1 MKASVIIANY
11 NGEKYIKKCLDSL
24 KNQTTKDFEII
35 IFDDSSTDNSL
46 KIIENYNKI
55 KIKLIKNKR
64 RTKFGCFNQIN
75 AYKKA
80 LNKSKG
86 SIIFFLDSDDWFMPS
101 KIKTILNVFKKKEKI
116 DFVFDKP
123 FVKSEEATFKLK
135 KKKII
140 STYWSEFQPQSCIS
154 ARRKKLKF
162 VLNKIGIKSF
172 PDVWLDFR
180 IGIYSKFI
188 EKNFYLLNKYLTVY
202 RHSESNVSSK
212 FKKYSKNWWRRRLE
226 SHNFFFHMISK
237 NNKYV
242 EKNMDYY
249 FTRFINSIV

>member
-101 KIKTILNVFKKKEKI
+101 KIKTILNVFKKK
-116 DFVFDKP
+116 
-123 FVKSEEATFKLK
+123 
-135 KKKII
+135 
-140 STYWSEFQPQSCIS
+140 
-154 ARRKKLKF
+154 RK
-162 VLNKIGIKSF
+162 N
-172 PDVWLDFR
+172 
-180 IGIYSKFI
+180 
-188 EKNFYLLNKYLTVY
+188 
-202 RHSESNVSSK
+202 
-212 FKKYSKNWWRRRLE
+212 
-226 SHNFFFHMISK
+226 
-237 NNKYV
+237 
-242 EKNMDYY
+242 
-249 FTRFINSIV
+249 RFCF